1 VGVRFVRVTL
11 SLTVGVAGCLA
22 LAPQALATTPR
33 VKGPIV
39 SYRCP
44 PAPLFCSRTL
54 KPGITLTHYRARMH
68 SGRSQDIYRLS
79 WRLGDPHVRLLAEA
93 LSQPT
98 AKGSIRLN
106 TISNWSRTG
115 APAGFLG
122 ALNADFFSQ
131 GSDWRYGTPSGIL
144 VRARH
149 IDDFGTGGPAVGYQ
163 AAGRMVMGSPIAR
176 PAKIT
181 LIEGHTATI
190 NTFNPSSAALK
201 LVRGDQV
208 AVKTGASA
216 RVPAGWIGVVVT
228 NAKADFFAGML
239 RGNEHVANSSG
250 LGTGETVR
258 GFRLGE
264 GTGVI
269 TTAQLRVLSTA
280 TCGGYVCDGQI
291 DVPLAAGQA
300 LIIARSGHFSE
311 AGLVQRAN
319 ASAHAL
325 TISTDNPR
333 WAGVSDVMGG
343 KPRLVKDGR
352 VSYPAPWV
360 NPPMMSSDG
369 WQWDYPHWRPAV
381 AETATRGWLIITGG
395 VRYGDGVPGWNWG
408 KMLVQL
414 GARNAIGFDNNSS
427 TELYVPGRGTWTFSP
442 GWQRQIT
449 EATALTYR

>member
-1 VGVRFVRVTL
+1 VRFARVTL
-11 SLTVGVAGCLA
+11 SLAVGVAGCLA

-33 VKGPIV
+33 IKGPIV

-54 KPGITLTHYRARMH
+54 KPGVTLTHFRAKMH
-68 SGRSQDIYRLS
+68 SGPSQDIYRLS
-79 WRLGDPHVRLLAEA
+79 WKLGDPHVQLFAEA
-93 LSQPT
+93 LSHPT
-98 AKGSIRLN
+98 ATGSIALN
-106 TISNWSRTG
+106 TISNWARSS

-131 GSDWRYGTPSGIL
+131 GSNWRYGKPSGML
-144 VRARH
+144 VQGRR
-149 IDDFGTGGPAVGYQ
+149 IYDFGTGGPAVGYLP
-163 AAGRMVMGSPIAR
+163 AGRMVMGSPIAR
-176 PAKIT
+176 PVKIT
-181 LIEGHTATI
+181 LTEGHTATI
-190 NTFNPSSAALK
+190 NAFNPSSAGLSSVK
-201 LVRGDQV
+201 GDQV
-208 AVKTGASA
+208 AVKTGATS
-216 RVPAGWIGVVVT
+216 RVPSGWIGVVVA
-228 NAKADFFAGML
+228 NASPDFFNTMF
-239 RGNEHVANSSG
+239 RGNQQVANSSG
-250 LGTGETVR
+250 LKTGETVR
-258 GFRLGE
+258 AFRLGE
-264 GTGVI
+264 GTGV
-269 TTAQLRVLSTA
+269 TTTTQLQVLNTA
-280 TCGGYVCDGQI
+280 TCGGYVCHGQI

-300 LIIARSGHFSE
+300 LLIAKSGHFAES
-311 AGLVQRAN
+311 GLVQRAN
-319 ASAHAL
+319 TNAHAL
-325 TISTDNPR
+325 TITTDTPR

-343 KPRLVKDGR
+343 KPRLVKSGK

-360 NPPMMSSDG
+360 NPPMMSNDG

-414 GARNAIGFDNNSS
+414 GATNAIGFDNNSS

>member
-1 VGVRFVRVTL
+1 VRFVRVTL
-11 SLTVGVAGCLA
+11 SLAVGVAGCLA
-22 LAPQALATTPR
+22 LAPQALATTPK

-44 PAPLFCSRTL
+44 PAPLFCSRAL
-54 KPGITLTHYRARMH
+54 KPGVTLTHYRAKML

-79 WRLGDPHVRLLAEA
+79 WKLGDPHVRLFAEA
-93 LSQPT
+93 LSHPT
-98 AKGSIRLN
+98 ATGSILLN
-106 TISNWSRTG
+106 TISSWAGRG

-122 ALNADFFSQ
+122 AINADFFSQ
-131 GSDWRYGTPSGIL
+131 GSNWRYGTPSGML
-144 VRARH
+144 VQARH
-149 IDDFGTGGPAVGYQ
+149 VYDFGTGGPAVGYES
-163 AAGRMVMGSPIAR
+163 AGRMVMGSPIAR

-181 LIEGHTATI
+181 LPEGHTATI
-190 NTFNPSSAALK
+190 NSFNPSSAGLSSVK
-201 LVRGDQV
+201 GDQV